1 MGGVKRPAAS
11 SKPVGWERKLNV
23 HSAFGRP
30 TASRTSVSSEN
41 TDGKWLATAEEGGRD
56 GFVRHRPVGACSLTK
71 ARGATR
77 EGRGAEPQVHEP
89 PVGAGWGTGKEEF
102 FFSKEETAM
111 GPTVD

>member
-56 GFVRHRPVGACSLTK
+56 GFVRLTK